1 MTLRRAH
8 EPAEL
13 TAEEI
18 AVIRRAL
25 AACSAVLTWAGQH
38 GDAEFGEMLAEVTL
52 AAEGNRSPGGLAYDV
67 NLAIDYLDFAPAAG
81 RRR

>member
-25 AACSAVLTWAGQH
+25 AACS
-38 GDAEFGEMLAEVTL
+38 
-52 AAEGNRSPGGLAYDV
+52 RS
-67 NLAIDYLDFAPAAG
+67 
-81 RRR
+81 